1 MSVTVGIPRALLY
14 YHYYPAWKAFFRTL
28 GAQVV
33 LSDETTKSIV
43 NSGVRTAVDEA
54 CLPVKIF
61 LGHLANLRDKGVDY
75 IFIPRVVSVE
85 PRKYLCPKFLG
96 LPEIARF
103 SVADLPELLTV
114 EINVQQK
121 YQETLK
127 NLKQLAARF
136 DWRPWK
142 GWQALQAAAAA
153 QQEYEAKLQQGL
165 TPQAV
170 LDGKKNKYKSGRLR
184 VAVLGHAYN
193 INDPFLSLN
202 LLQKLEALE
211 VEVVTSEM
219 LPRKA
224 IAAGAEELEKDVF
237 WTFGHLLMGAGLH
250 LLRQQEIAG
259 LILVAAF
266 GCGPDSLTCELVE
279 RYYKRRRTIPV
290 LLLTLDEHSGEAGVV
305 TRLEAFV
312 DMLRRRRAI

>member
-1 MSVTVGIPRALLY
+1 MSSTVGIPRALLY
-14 YHYYPAWKAFFRTL
+14 YHYYPAWEAFFQML
-28 GAQVV
+28 GAEVV
-33 LSDETTKSIV
+33 LSDETSKAIV
-43 NSGVRTAVDEA
+43 DCGVRAAVDEA
-54 CLPVKIF
+54 CLPVKIY

-75 IFIPRVVSVE
+75 IFAPRVISVE

-103 SVADLPELLTV
+103 SVANLPELLTV

-121 YQETLK
+121 YRETLK
-127 NLKQLAARF
+127 GLKQLAARF

-153 QQEYEAKLQQGL
+153 QKEYEAKLQQGL
-165 TPQAV
+165 TPQAA
-170 LDGKKNKYKSGRLR
+170 LAGKAAQPKSGRTR

-193 INDPFLSLN
+193 INDPFISLN
-202 LLQKLEALE
+202 ILNKLTELD

-219 LPRKA
+219 LPAAA
-224 IAAGAEELEKDVF
+224 IAEGSEALEKDVF

-250 LLRQQEIAG
+250 FLQQQNIAG
-259 LILVAAF
+259 LVLVAAF
-266 GCGPDSLTCELVE
+266 GCGPDSLTCELIE
-279 RYYKRRRTIPV
+279 RYYKRQRTVPV
-290 LLLTLDEHSGEAGVV
+290 ILLTLDEHTGEAGMV

-312 DMLRRRRAI
+312 DMLRWRKAI

>member
-61 LGHLANLRDKGVDY
+61 LGHLANLRDKGVDSS
-75 IFIPRVVSVE
+75 FIPSVVSVE

-127 NLKQLAARF
+127 NLTQLAARF

-170 LDGKKNKYKSGRLR
+170 LDGKKNKYKSGRLGSCFR
-184 VAVLGHAYN
+184 
-193 INDPFLSLN
+193 PC
-202 LLQKLEALE
+202 LQ
-211 VEVVTSEM
+211 
-219 LPRKA
+219 
-224 IAAGAEELEKDVF
+224 
-237 WTFGHLLMGAGLH
+237 H
-250 LLRQQEIAG
+250 
-259 LILVAAF
+259 
-266 GCGPDSLTCELVE
+266 
-279 RYYKRRRTIPV
+279 
-290 LLLTLDEHSGEAGVV
+290 
-305 TRLEAFV
+305 
-312 DMLRRRRAI
+312 